1 MHPTKAAELYD
12 QINLVVHWLALI
24 VLALLLGEGAAVSSV
39 SILFLVLSTAW
50 TLTLTVFA
58 ISSRRL
64 PNHPV
69 FCLAADSLLASLFL
83 TMVLYQGT
91 GFYWAGLL
99 PILTAAVYYRF
110 QGGGLAAL
118 VVILINGVVL
128 TTQLGNAQAI
138 AALVM
143 PAVVLGLTGLAVG
156 MVAQQ
161 VGYLV
166 QHRQE
171 IVQEKAER
179 SRQQEH
185 DRIRALYK
193 VTSTLTATLN
203 FQIVLDRALD
213 VAADVLIEKGKDN
226 LLVSAVLLFSED
238 QLYVGSSRRLT
249 PSDQKVTLQAREG
262 LIFDSLRSGQ
272 ARAMIGP
279 AADPELLRIVAL
291 RSCGSVYCYPLR
303 NNKEIFGALVFGHP
317 EPDFFDPTR
326 SEILEIIGR
335 QAVVALQNA
344 ILYGDLEREKER
356 IINIQED
363 ARKQLAR
370 DLHDGPTQL
379 VAAIAMR
386 VNFARRMIERD
397 INAAADELYK
407 VEDLAR
413 RATKEIRHMLFTLRP
428 LSLETG
434 GLVPAL
440 ESMAEK
446 SFETYGQRVYIEA
459 SSEAVAALELN
470 KQGVVFYIA
479 EEAISNARKHAE
491 AESITVR
498 LSQPDAEISLLE
510 IVDNG
515 VGFNVGEVDAGY
527 AQRSSLGMVNMRERT
542 ELLNGVFQLESAI
555 GKGTHIRVWIP
566 TTEAAAQ
573 RLKRGQPE

>member
-1 MHPTKAAELYD
+1 MRPTKAAELHD
-12 QINLVVHWLALI
+12 QINLIVHWLALI
-24 VLALLLGEGAAVSSV
+24 VLALLLGGGSAVTSV
-39 SILFLVLSTAW
+39 SILLLTISAVW
-50 TLTLTVFA
+50 TLTLTIFA

-69 FCLAADSLLASLFL
+69 ICLAVDSGFALLFL
-83 TMVLYQGT
+83 TQVLYQGI

-110 QGGGLAAL
+110 LGGGLAAL
-118 VVILINGVVL
+118 IVILINGML
-128 TTQLGNAQAI
+128 LSIQLGNAQAV
-138 AALVM
+138 AVLVA
-143 PAVVLGLTGLAVG
+143 PAVVMGLTGLAVG
-156 MVAQQ
+156 MVSQQ
-161 VGYLV
+161 IGYLV

-171 IVQEKAER
+171 IGQEKEER
-179 SRQQEH
+179 SRRQEQ

-213 VAADVLIEKGKDN
+213 VAADVLTEKGKDN
-226 LLVSAVLLFSED
+226 LLVSTVLLFSDD

-249 PSDQKVTLQAREG
+249 PSDQKVSLPAQEG
-262 LIFDSLRSGQ
+262 LIYESLRSGQ
-272 ARAMIGP
+272 PRVMTGP
-279 AADPELLRIVAL
+279 ATDPELLRIVAL
-291 RSCGSVYCYPLR
+291 RSCGTVYCYPLR
-303 NNKEIFGALVFGHP
+303 NNKEVFGALVFGHP
-317 EPDFFDPTR
+317 EPAFFDPTR
-326 SEILEIIGR
+326 IEILEIIGR
-335 QAVVALQNA
+335 QAVLALQNA
-344 ILYGDLEREKER
+344 ILYGDLEQEKER

-397 INAAADELYK
+397 INAAADELFK

-434 GLVPAL
+434 GLVAAL

-446 SFETYGQRVYIEA
+446 TFETYGQRVYIEA
-459 SSEAVAALELN
+459 SPEAIAALELN

-479 EEAISNARKHAE
+479 EEAVNNARKHAE
-491 AESITVR
+491 AVSITVS
-498 LSQPDAEISLLE
+498 LSQPHAEISLLE
-510 IVDNG
+510 ITDNG

-542 ELLNGVFQLESAI
+542 ELINGVFQLESAP
-555 GKGTHIRVWIP
+555 GQGTHVRVWIP

-573 RLKRGQPE
+573 RLKRGQLE